1 MGPFASNRNNKKKN
15 NNKTAQLHMKI
26 FELQIVILYK
36 LYVTQETSAG
46 AVTHRKGTKRTL

>member
-1 MGPFASNRNNKKKN
+1 MGPFASNRNKKKKN

-46 AVTHRKGTKRTL
+46 AVTYRKGTKRTL